1 MFVLN
6 NSEGRY
12 TAKCIVNHKKARIR
26 DFVVDT
32 GAKYTCCSYDYVDSS
47 LDEKDFSDAKTKTLG
62 GFVANVGMKF
72 YEIELKQFTIGTVD
86 FGKQKI
92 WITFDER
99 IADSL
104 LGMDILSQAVF
115 ANTPDRGQFAVYDD
129 VKEAVEDLSAY
140 LSA

>member
-6 NSEGRY
+6 EADGRY
-12 TAKCIVNHKKARIR
+12 TAKCIVNFKKPRIR

-47 LDEKDFSDAKTKTLG
+47 LKEEDFKESRTKILG
-62 GFVANVGMKF
+62 GFVANIGMKF
-72 YEIELKQFTIGTVD
+72 YECDLAQFTIGTVD

-115 ANTPDRGQFAVYDD
+115 ANVPENVKFAVYND
-129 VKEAVEDLSAY
+129 VSEAVTDLSA
-140 LSA
+140 SSRA